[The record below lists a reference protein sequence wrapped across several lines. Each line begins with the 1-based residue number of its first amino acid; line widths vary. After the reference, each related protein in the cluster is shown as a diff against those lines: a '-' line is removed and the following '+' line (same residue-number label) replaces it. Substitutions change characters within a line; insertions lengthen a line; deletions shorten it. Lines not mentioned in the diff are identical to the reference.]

1 MKVIYLVKVEGTLDE
16 LRELMGMSAGSSSLS
31 KPATTAA
38 KKTTT
43 PKKSGRKLSAWNRY
57 VANPRNK
64 ILHKSGSRKGR
75 LNLKAMARK
84 FRASQK
90 KKK

>member
-1 MKVIYLVKVEGTLDE
+1 
-16 LRELMGMSAGSSSLS
+16 MGMDSSTRGVS
-31 KPATTAA
+31 KPAT
-38 KKTTT
+38 KKTEKTNASE
-43 PKKSGRKLSAWNRY
+43 KGSRKLSAWNRY

-90 KKK
+90 KKR

>member
-1 MKVIYLVKVEGTLDE
+1 
-16 LRELMGMSAGSSSLS
+16 MGMSASSRRVS
-31 KPATTAA
+31 KPSTPKA
-38 KKTTT
+38 KESSGQ
-43 PKKSGRKLSAWNRY
+43 KKSGRKLSAWNRY
-57 VANPRNK
+57 VANSKNR

-90 KKK
+90 KK

>member
-1 MKVIYLVKVEGTLDE
+1 MVKVEGTLDE
-16 LRELMGMSAGSSSLS
+16 LRELMGMSSSSRSVS
-31 KPATTAA
+31 KSE
-38 KKTTT
+38 T
-43 PKKSGRKLSAWNRY
+43 PKTKTPAKGKKGDRKLSAWNRY
-57 VANPRNK
+57 VQNPRNK

-84 FRASQK
+84 FRAAQK

>member
-1 MKVIYLVKVEGTLDE
+1 MVKVEGTLDE
-16 LRELMGMSAGSSSLS
+16 LRELMGMSPSSRGVS
-31 KPATTAA
+31 KPATKAA
-38 KKTTT
+38 KKTPS
-43 PKKSGRKLSAWNRY
+43 PKKGGRKLSAWNRY

-90 KKK
+90 KRR

>member
-1 MKVIYLVKVEGTLDE
+1 LKVIYLVKVEGTLDE
-16 LRELMGMSAGSSSLS
+16 LRELMGMSSSNRSVS
-31 KPATTAA
+31 KSSTKKA
-38 KKTTT
+38 KETVA

-90 KKK
+90 KK

>member
-1 MKVIYLVKVEGTLDE
+1 MIYLVKVEGTLDE
-16 LRELMGMSAGSSSLS
+16 LRELMGMSASNSSVS
-31 KPATTAA
+31 KPAVTQVKETAPA
-38 KKTTT
+38 KK
-43 PKKSGRKLSAWNRY
+43 SSRKLSAWNRY

-64 ILHKSGSRKGR
+64 ILHKKGPRKGR

-90 KKK
+90 KK

>member
-1 MKVIYLVKVEGTLDE
+1 MVKVEGTLDE
-16 LRELMGMSAGSSSLS
+16 LRELMGMSSSNRSVS
-31 KPATTAA
+31 KSSVKEV
-38 KKTTT
+38 KKTAS
-43 PKKSGRKLSAWNRY
+43 PKKSNRKLSAWNRY

-90 KKK
+90 KK

>member
-1 MKVIYLVKVEGTLDE
+1 
-16 LRELMGMSAGSSSLS
+16 MGMSPSNRRVS
-31 KPATTAA
+31 KPAATQTKETAS
-38 KKTTT
+38 KK
-43 PKKSGRKLSAWNRY
+43 KGSRKLSAWNRY

-64 ILHKSGSRKGR
+64 ILHKSGPRKGR

-90 KKK
+90 KK